1 MKKLFAT
8 LIACGLLSAGGAMA
22 NDGRRLYEEFQCANC
37 HGVDARTEKTVNI
50 PKLAGRNADELK
62 TRFMATKP
70 HDEVMKDCGETPNH
84 VQVKEMSQYL
94 STLQR

>member
-8 LIACGLLSAGGAMA
+8 LIACGVLSAGGAMA
-22 NDGRRLYEEFQCANC
+22 NDGKSLYEEFQCANC

-50 PKLAGRNADELK
+50 PKLAGRNADELQI
-62 TRFMATKP
+62 RFLATKQ
-70 HDEVMKDCGETPNH
+70 HNEVMKGCGETPNH

-94 STLQR
+94 SKLQR